1 MALKG
6 NLRDFSFTQL
16 LNLINLSRKTGTLVI
31 DTAEETARLAFG
43 DGRLAYANLGSQP
56 IGLPAILRSGNYI
69 NKAQYRILVERTGN
83 MTDKEIGLLLINAG
97 YGSQEEIF
105 NQVQQFYLRV
115 MRRLFTWLE
124 GDFHFESDELPAED
138 VITTR
143 IDLEDLI
150 MEGSRQIHQ
159 WERMQEELPDLD
171 VNLRF
176 SEKPEKD
183 IRKVN
188 LSMEEWR
195 VVSYINPKNS
205 IRQISRAVKM
215 NDVEIRRVVLGLMQA
230 GMVEVVQPEIKP
242 INQEKMFHTNDRQE
256 QRSLINRIIAR
267 LRSL

>member
-6 NLRDFSFTQL
+6 NLRDFTLTQL
-16 LNLINLSRKTGTLVI
+16 LNLINLSKKTGMLVI
-31 DTAEETARLAFG
+31 EAVEERAQLAFR
-43 DGRLAYANLGSQP
+43 DGKLAYANLGAQP
-56 IGLPAILRSGNYI
+56 VRLPAVLRSGNYI

-83 MTDKEIGLLLINAG
+83 MTDKEIGLMLINAG
-97 YGSQEEIF
+97 YGSQDEIF

-115 MRRLFTWLE
+115 VRRLFTWLE
-124 GDFHFESDELPAED
+124 GDFHFEAETLPVDD

-150 MEGSRQIHQ
+150 MEGSRQLH
-159 WERMQEELPDLD
+159 EREQMQGELPDLD
-171 VNLRF
+171 VCLRF

-183 IRKVN
+183 FRKVN

-205 IRQISRAVKM
+205 IRQISRAVKL
-215 NDVEIRRVVLGLMQA
+215 NDLEIRRVVLALMQA
-230 GMVEVVQPEIKP
+230 GMVEVVRPEIKP
-242 INQEKMFHTNDRQE
+242 INQEKMFHTKDRKE
-256 QRSLINRIIAR
+256 QRSLVNRIIAR